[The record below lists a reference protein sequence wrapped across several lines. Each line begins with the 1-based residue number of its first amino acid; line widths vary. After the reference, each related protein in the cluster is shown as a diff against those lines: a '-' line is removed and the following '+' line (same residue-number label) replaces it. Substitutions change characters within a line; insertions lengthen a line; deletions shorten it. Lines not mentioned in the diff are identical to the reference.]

1 MKEALK
7 SLQAYHR
14 RLKSRDVLTKEER
27 LELVKGQQSNHA
39 RLERKLEI
47 YHLWK
52 EGLSLAE
59 IGLRV
64 GIKCRRQIAMH
75 RDSGASFYAMAWVPI
90 DKNGYYSSIMH
101 QAERFVERQ
110 SVDKVRTTW

>member
-1 MKEALK
+1 MKDALK

-27 LELVKGQQSNHA
+27 LELVKGQKQAHA
-39 RLERKLEI
+39 RLEKRLEI

-59 IGLRV
+59 IGLKV
-64 GIKCRRQIAMH
+64 GIKCRRHIAMY
-75 RDSGASFYAMAWVPI
+75 RDTGASFYAMAWVPI

-101 QAERFVERQ
+101 QAERFVER
-110 SVDKVRTTW
+110 